1 MKRKRGEGE
10 GKTKERETRGK
21 WLRRRPLE
29 ELAKPPRANY
39 LSSSSME
46 WYVPSRRM
54 CVCVCLSSVKD
65 TARAFD

>member
-46 WYVPSRRM
+46 WYVPSRRV
-54 CVCVCLSSVKD
+54 CVCVFELSYRHSPCV
-65 TARAFD
+65 